1 MVIIASIF
9 VFCIAAVFRL
19 LDNSAGLL
27 ISNGISVSPFY
38 LPARSVK
45 EEIAKIEDKKLVA
58 KLRRTLIYQKLHTIF
73 LILSILT
80 FIAGVIYEFIN
91 PTLVY
96 MFY

>member
-19 LDNSAGLL
+19 LDNSSGIL

-38 LPARSVK
+38 LSEAEVK
-45 EEIAKIEDKKLVA
+45 EQIAKLQDRGLRVKLH
-58 KLRRTLIYQKLHTIF
+58 RTLMFQKLHKLF

-80 FIAGVIYEFIN
+80 FIGGIIYEYYH
-91 PTLVY
+91 PTLVELL
-96 MFY
+96 